1 MSMLS
6 SCYQYLIKKKVQ
18 NNAQFTFI
26 YIALFFIFIINFAI
40 GIVGQI
46 PHLLATRKAFRS

>member
-1 MSMLS
+1 MLS